1 MVCETGIYVS
11 MESRSESAV
20 LDLDILVISNHQL
33 ICLPSNKPIFFS
45 ASQPFALY
53 VLQTPPDILSS
64 VL

>member
-20 LDLDILVISNHQL
+20 LDLVILVISNHQL
-33 ICLPSNKPIFFS
+33 ICFPSNKPMFFS
-45 ASQPFALY
+45 ASRPFALY
-53 VLQTPPDILSS
+53 VLQTRTDILSS